1 MARGRRKRP
10 PIDVSASPLGVMY
23 DTMQVAAFMGVTP
36 RTVQRWI
43 REGRL
48 PAMIVGGTYRVKR
61 EDLQGFVK
69 SR

>member
-10 PIDVSASPLGVMY
+10 PVDVSTSPVGVMY
-23 DTMQVAAFMGVTP
+23 DTVQVATFMGVTP

>member
-1 MARGRRKRP
+1 MARGRPRRP
-10 PIDVSASPLGVMY
+10 VVDPATSPVGVMY
-23 DTMQVAAFMGVTP
+23 DTVEVATFMGVTP

-48 PAMIVGGTYRVKR
+48 PAMIVGGTYRVRR

>member
-1 MARGRRKRP
+1 
-10 PIDVSASPLGVMY
+10 MY
-23 DTMQVAAFMGVTP
+23 DTVEVATFMGVTP

-48 PAMIVGGTYRVKR
+48 PAVIVGSTYRVKR

>member
-1 MARGRRKRP
+1 MPRGKGKKPSVTR
-10 PIDVSASPLGVMY
+10 AESPVGVLY
-23 DTMQVAAFMGVTP
+23 STDEVAAFMNVTP